1 MGTLKNSG
9 VEIPDTVIDG
19 AHRISLPYVV
29 KTTKRQCKSI
39 IIRFSTIRHR
49 KIIFRAK
56 KNMMSPLRLKIDL
69 TKKRHN
75 LLVSENKYDSN
86 INSLKFCYADIK
98 CRLKIRWED
107 ESISDTFF
115 YSLAELKNHINP
127 DE

>member
-9 VEIPDTVIDG
+9 VKIPDTVIDG
-19 AHRISLPYVV
+19 AHRISLPYVA

-56 KNMMSPLRLKIDL
+56 KNMRSPLRLKIDL

-75 LLVSENKYDSN
+75 LLVSENKYDIN

-107 ESISDTFF
+107 ESISDKFF

>member
-19 AHRISLPYVV
+19 VHRISLPYVV

-56 KNMMSPLRLKIDL
+56 KNMRSPLRLKIDL

-75 LLVSENKYDSN
+75 LLVSENKYDIN

>member
-9 VEIPDTVIDG
+9 VKIPDTVIDG
-19 AHRISLPYVV
+19 AHRISLPYVA

-98 CRLKIRWED
+98 CRLKIGWED
-107 ESISDTFF
+107 EAISDTFF

>member
-19 AHRISLPYVV
+19 VHRISLPYVV

>member
-19 AHRISLPYVV
+19 VHRISLPYVV

-56 KNMMSPLRLKIDL
+56 KNTRSPLRLKIDL

-75 LLVSENKYDSN
+75 LLVSENKYDIN

>member
-19 AHRISLPYVV
+19 VHRISLPYVV

-39 IIRFSTIRHR
+39 IIRFSIIRHR

-56 KNMMSPLRLKIDL
+56 KNMRSPLRLKIDL